1 MIDKPITLPSRSEE
15 SSDSASTSASE
26 SALTS
31 ASESAS
37 TSEGASASTSV
48 IPSGSNLSSNSSSDS
63 VVPLANHRTVTKI
76 NLAENSKVK
85 NDKVG
90 RQALPQTGQA
100 TNSYAEIGL
109 ASATLSALLLAA
121 ARKKGKKNEK

>member
-1 MIDKPITLPSRSEE
+1 MNGKPSTLPSRSEE

-26 SALTS
+26 SAFT
-31 ASESAS
+31 SES
-37 TSEGASASTSV
+37 ASASTSA
-48 IPSGSNLSSNSSSDS
+48 IPSGSNLSSNSSSDG

-76 NLAENSKVK
+76 DLAENSKVK

>member
-1 MIDKPITLPSRSEE
+1 MSGKPSTLPSRSEE
-15 SSDSASTSASE
+15 SSDSASTSAS
-26 SALTS
+26 

-37 TSEGASASTSV
+37 TSA

-121 ARKKGKKNEK
+121 ARKKGKKNEE